1 MITVNNQ
8 PPILSSFLLKI
19 SKNEMI
25 NIVQK
30 IDKIRPAARTDPVK
44 PLVAIAGRIL
54 TTRLPITNNNIDIFT
69 LPVCSK
75 NFTIKKP
82 KAILN
87 SRIYILIVITF

>member
-1 MITVNNQ
+1 
-8 PPILSSFLLKI
+8 
-19 SKNEMI
+19 
-25 NIVQK
+25 
-30 IDKIRPAARTDPVK
+30 
-44 PLVAIAGRIL
+44 
-54 TTRLPITNNNIDIFT
+54 